1 MTKQLTQDTISAWTE
16 QFIESARIEELDLSD
31 LDTMATE
38 DPERLCQAVDP
49 YDDTLA
55 VGQIRLLTPSSV
67 SNPDHLPYVAIL
79 ARLDETHWL
88 VAPFSRF
95 TIPATSGEMLTGDD
109 FAPNSVL
116 QAWNAYTVSDLLLR
130 RSWLSGNLDSRV
142 IADAHDLYRHCADST
157 PLPETFR
164 SVIGPALDSVFDLR
178 HTYLQEE
185 REQHSLL
192 VNQTAFIDATQH
204 LSAPVQTRQ
213 AAAGENFLSNLFCL
227 SQDNDLVF
235 LAAAENDSF
244 DTIEQGNPIP
254 QLCWTVDI
262 PQDFADAPLLFR
274 HRQTNAILGVGHV
287 RRDDGQSFLL
297 LEESLAPN
305 GSPLDILAP
314 EDIQIFVRK

>member
-31 LDTMATE
+31 LDTLATE
-38 DPERLCQAVDP
+38 APERLGQAVNP

-79 ARLDETHWL
+79 ERPDETHWL

-95 TIPATSGEMLTGDD
+95 TLPATQGELLTGDD

-130 RSWLSGNLDSRV
+130 RSWLSGNLNEQPL
-142 IADAHDLYRHCADST
+142 ADARALHRHCADST

-164 SVIGPALDSVFDLR
+164 SLIGPTLDTLFDLR

-185 REQHSLL
+185 REQHLPL
-192 VNQTAFIDATQH
+192 INQTTFIDAIQH
-204 LSAPVQTRQ
+204 RDVPNSTRQ
-213 AAAGENFLSNLFCL
+213 AAAGENFLSDLFCL
-227 SQDNDLVF
+227 SHDNTLKS
-235 LAAAENDSF
+235 LPAAKTDYF
-244 DTIEQGNPIP
+244 DKIRQGDPIP
-254 QLCWTVDI
+254 QLCWTADI

-274 HRQTNAILGVGHV
+274 HRQTSAILGVGHIRV
-287 RRDDGQSFLL
+287 DDGQSFLL

-305 GSPLDILAP
+305 GSPQDIHDP
-314 EDIQIFVRK
+314 EDIQIFVRN